1 METSKSRKRLSFV
14 FLAALGFFWV
24 IPIIWLLLNSFK
36 TDSDFITSFSNLK
49 GPIDYAARL
58 WPKNF
63 TTVNYVELFIGGA
76 GANTTA
82 DLLPMMKNS
91 FIVSISHTLLAL
103 IVVSLSAFAYE
114 RLDFPGGNA
123 IFWGLMYM
131 SMFPNV
137 VGLLPMF
144 KIATALNWVNNLN
157 ALIWPGLAGVFNIF
171 LLRNFMKGIPKA
183 LDEAAYIDGA
193 SSLQVYRHVMLP
205 SIKPVLIV
213 VALFSF
219 NGSWNDFLWP
229 TIVMTDVRQQTLTA
243 GLRLLMGQYEQ
254 KWAHLIASVLVSMVP
269 PFMLYMV
276 AQNYFLQGIS
286 IQAGVK
292 G

>member
-1 METSKSRKRLSFV
+1 MESKRRRQIS
-14 FLAALGFFWV
+14 FLALSVLGAFWI
-24 IPIIWLLLNSFK
+24 IPILWLLLNSFK
-36 TDSDFITSFSNLK
+36 TDSDFITSFSNLR
-49 GPIDYAARL
+49 GSWDYVTRL

-63 TTVNYVELFIGGA
+63 TVVNYVELFVGGS

-82 DLLPMMKNS
+82 DILPMFKNS
-91 FIVSISHTLLAL
+91 FIVSISQTFLVLL
-103 IVVSLSAFAYE
+103 VTSLSAYAYE
-114 RLDFPGGNA
+114 RLHFPGGNA
-123 IFWGLMYM
+123 IFWTLMYL

-144 KIATALNWVNNLN
+144 KIASALGWVNNLN
-157 ALIWPGLAGVFNIF
+157 ALIWPALAGVFNIF
-171 LLRNFMKGIPKA
+171 LLRNFLKGIPKDF
-183 LDEAAYIDGA
+183 DEAATIDGA
-193 SSLQVYRHVMLP
+193 NSFQVYTRVILP

-213 VALFSF
+213 VGLFAF
-219 NGSWNDFLWP
+219 NGAWNDFLWP
-229 TIVMTDVRQQTLTA
+229 TIVMTDVRNQTLTA

-269 PFMLYMV
+269 PFLLYMV
-276 AQNYFLQGIS
+276 AQNYFLQGIA

>member
-1 METSKSRKRLSFV
+1 MESKRRRQIS
-14 FLAALGFFWV
+14 FLALSVLGIFWV
-24 IPIIWLLLNSFK
+24 IPIIWLILNSFK
-36 TDSDFITSFSNLK
+36 TDSDFITSFSNLR
-49 GPIDYAARL
+49 GSWDYVTRL

-63 TTVNYVELFIGGA
+63 TFVNYVELFVGGS

-82 DLLPMMKNS
+82 DILPMFKNS
-91 FIVSISHTLLAL
+91 FIVSISQTLLVL
-103 IVVSLSAFAYE
+103 LVTSLSAYAYE
-114 RLDFPGGNA
+114 RLHFPGGNA
-123 IFWGLMYM
+123 IFWTLMYL

-144 KIATALNWVNNLN
+144 KIASALGWINNLN

-171 LLRNFMKGIPKA
+171 LLRNFLKGIPRDF
-183 LDEAAYIDGA
+183 DEAATIDGA
-193 SSLQVYRHVMLP
+193 NSFQIYTRVILP
-205 SIKPVLIV
+205 SITPVLV
-213 VALFSF
+213 VVGLFAF
-219 NGSWNDFLWP
+219 NGAWNDFLWP
-229 TIVMTDVRQQTLTA
+229 TIVMTDVRNQTLTA

-269 PFMLYMV
+269 PFLLYMV
-276 AQNYFLQGIS
+276 AQNYFLQGIA

>member
-1 METSKSRKRLSFV
+1 MTISKLRRSLSFLG
-14 FLAALGFFWV
+14 LALFGFFWT
-24 IPIIWLLLNSFK
+24 IPLVWLFLNSFK
-36 TDSDFITSFSNLK
+36 TNPEFIKSFANLK
-49 GPIDYAARL
+49 GPLDYVSRL
-58 WPKNF
+58 WPQNF
-63 TTVNYVELFIGGA
+63 TLTNYIELFVGGSTVN
-76 GANTTA
+76 TTSN
-82 DLLPMMKNS
+82 LLPMIQNS
-91 FIVSISHTLLAL
+91 FIVSVFHTMAAL
-103 IVVSLSAFAYE
+103 VVVSLSAFAYE

-123 IFWGLMYM
+123 IFWGMMYM

-171 LLRNFMKGIPKA
+171 LLRNFLKGIPKA

-193 SSLQVYRHVMLP
+193 SSFQVYRHVMIP

-229 TIVMTDVRQQTLTA
+229 TIVMTDVRRQTLTA
-243 GLRLLMGQYEQ
+243 GLRLLMGQYDGQ
-254 KWAHLIASVLVSMVP
+254 WAHLIASVLVSMLP
-269 PFMLYMV
+269 PFLLYMV

-286 IQAGVK
+286 IQSGVK